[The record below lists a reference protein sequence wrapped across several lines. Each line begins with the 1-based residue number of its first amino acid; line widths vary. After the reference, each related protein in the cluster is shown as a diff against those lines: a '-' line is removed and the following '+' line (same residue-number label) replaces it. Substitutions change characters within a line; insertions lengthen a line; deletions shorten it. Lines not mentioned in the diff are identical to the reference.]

1 MKREQSYLILITLII
16 SFLAACT
23 ALNKEQDNLVADQN
37 KMTEEMDALVLTAV
51 FETVVYETSVSEH
64 LTQSAPTSTI
74 TPPPTSTNTPVP
86 PDTPTAAPTIPKDI
100 WTLQDECDP
109 FDARIC
115 IRYTIDNRD
124 VSNYPHSHYG
134 RAIHVALTHVAT
146 GEKGYFVI
154 GSDSIASIKLF
165 PGEYRATYY
174 LDCDETDYLYKT
186 WNITERMDA
195 FYCKRS
201 RVITYRGSSTY

>member
-1 MKREQSYLILITLII
+1 MKPVRYYLIFITAII

-23 ALNKEQDNLVADQN
+23 AQIEQQDNLKADQN

-51 FETVVYETSVSEH
+51 FETVVYETSVSER

-74 TPPPTSTNTPVP
+74 TPPPTSTDTPVP
-86 PDTPTAAPTIPKDI
+86 PDTPTASPTIPKDI

-109 FDARIC
+109 FDERIC
-115 IRYTIDNRD
+115 VRYTINNRFD
-124 VSNYPHSHYG
+124 GIFPYASKGSLPVHVS
-134 RAIHVALTHVAT
+134 LTHVDT

-154 GSDSIASIKLF
+154 GKNGMAAIKLL

-174 LDCDETDYLYKT
+174 LACEKETYLYRT
-186 WNITERMDA
+186 WKITERMDA
-195 FYCKRS
+195 FWCKHDEIS
-201 RVITYRGSSTY
+201 YSGVFNE

>member
-23 ALNKEQDNLVADQN
+23 ALNKGQDNLVADQN

-51 FETVVYETSVSEH
+51 FETVVYETSVSER
-64 LTQSAPTSTI
+64 LTQIAPTSTN
-74 TPPPTSTNTPVP
+74 TPPPTGTNTPVP
-86 PDTPTAAPTIPKDI
+86 PDTPTPTPTIPKDI

-109 FDARIC
+109 FDERIC
-115 IRYTIDNRD
+115 VRYTINNRFD
-124 VSNYPHSHYG
+124 GIFPYASKGYLPVHVS
-134 RAIHVALTHVAT
+134 LTHVDT

-154 GSDSIASIKLF
+154 GKNSMSTIKLL

-174 LDCDETDYLYKT
+174 LACEKETYLYRT

-195 FYCKRS
+195 FWCKHNEIS
-201 RVITYRGSSTY
+201 YSGVANE